1 MVNFDGKKI
10 LSVLIFVFFVILL
23 SVLTFLLVTWLLQ
36 RGDVLRPPTP
46 SEEFPP
52 GPLTTFPQ
60 PPEFIEIGDY
70 HFSGPWTFETLKNIN
85 IPSNGNFFALVAV
98 LCKRNE
104 EYDIMDIVGIGQKNV
119 DIECWAESCNQE
131 AQNLYV
137 AVFLASSDPVKI
149 KDKLN
154 RRLNPVCFSAE

>member
-1 MVNFDGKKI
+1 MANFDTQKFSSI
-10 LSVLIFVFFVILL
+10 FLYIIFVISLI
-23 SVLTFLLVTWLLQ
+23 VLTVFLVTWLLKE
-36 RGDVLRPPTP
+36 GEVLLPPSATG
-46 SEEFPP
+46 EFPP

-70 HFSGPWTFETLKNIN
+70 YFSGPWSLESLKEIN
-85 IPSNGNFFALVAV
+85 IPISRDLFVLFAV

-104 EYDIMDIVGIGQKNV
+104 EYDIMYIGGTEQRDV
-119 DIECWAESCNQE
+119 DYECWMENCNQE
-131 AQNLYV
+131 VQNLYM

-154 RRLNPVCFSAE
+154 RRLNPVCSLAE